1 MLPDRISYSIVEDF
15 LKKVRTTSKSKQRTV
30 IIPTDEAETLVYH
43 LNLVLLKLLDKQQT
57 AEINKRP
64 EDEVIT
70 IMMDG
75 GGLGETQ

>member
-1 MLPDRISYSIVEDF
+1 MLPDKISYSIIEDF
-15 LKKVRTTSKSKQRTV
+15 IKKVRVTSKSKQRTIV
-30 IIPTDEAETLVYH
+30 IPTDEAESLVYH

-57 AEINKRP
+57 AEINKKP

-75 GGLGETQ
+75 GGLDESR

>member
-1 MLPDRISYSIVEDF
+1 
-15 LKKVRTTSKSKQRTV
+15 V

-75 GGLGETQ
+75 GGLGETR